1 MQRKELVMILV
12 SNSDCSLK
20 FHFTS
25 ELSRANQDIDLW
37 FPLSDKKNLFPEV
50 ETVLKINGI
59 ANHVVSIEPIRK
71 MSNPG
76 SECIDYKIR
85 YAPVVRGIVIH
96 GITVI
101 HDISLLHPISVTEI
115 HAAFRSCTSQD
126 EVLKLKSEICPTC
139 FGYGSIPFGF
149 TGRVPCKT
157 CLALGSTDPLK
168 FF

>member
-12 SNSDCSLK
+12 SNPDHSLK
-20 FHFTS
+20 FHFIS

-37 FPLSDKKNLFPEV
+37 FPLSDKKNLFSEV
-50 ETVLKINGI
+50 ETVLKINGV

-71 MSNPG
+71 MSNPD

-96 GITVI
+96 GVTVI
-101 HDISLLHPISVTEI
+101 HDVSLLHPISVTEI